1 MTEYVIGYMEALRD
15 PETMAKYRGVAADAL
30 AKHGG
35 KIIQPPTSP
44 ERLEG
49 SAAAPHAFVLLTFPD
64 GAAAKAWRDD
74 PDLQE
79 VHALRHAG
87 ADISF
92 FHLEAPS

>member
-1 MTEYVIGYMEALRD
+1 MTDYVIGYLKSLKDAD
-15 PETMAKYRGVAADAL
+15 TMAQYRSVAADAL

-35 KIIQPPTSP
+35 KIVIPPTAP
-44 ERLEG
+44 ERIEG
-49 SAAAPHAFVLLTFPD
+49 DSEAPKAFVLLTFPN

-74 PDLQE
+74 PDLKD

-92 FHLEAPS
+92 FHLPSPT